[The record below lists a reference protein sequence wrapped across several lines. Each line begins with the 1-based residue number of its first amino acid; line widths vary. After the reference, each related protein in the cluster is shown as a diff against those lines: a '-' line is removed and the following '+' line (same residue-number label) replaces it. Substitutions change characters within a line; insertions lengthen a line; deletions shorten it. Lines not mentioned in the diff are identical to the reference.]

1 MRNIFKHLMNIFSH
15 LKFKKAI
22 SLRFLNP
29 SSQNTS
35 SSLFPTATFCLSL
48 LLKKS
53 VMEFMTQTGIYN
65 VEVHHVI
72 IWNLFLEYRTVVAS
86 YVKLKKSKKCNRL
99 RNIIMLTYDDYLMA
113 ILKMTP
119 KWRKYLYVFDKS
131 LFNIILFRNLHR
143 V

>member
-1 MRNIFKHLMNIFSH
+1 MNIFSH

-35 SSLFPTATFCLSL
+35 SSLFPTATFSLSL

-65 VEVHHVI
+65 VDVLKFKFF
-72 IWNLFLEYRTVVAS
+72 WNIE
-86 YVKLKKSKKCNRL
+86 RL
-99 RNIIMLTYDDYLMA
+99 LLIMLNQKVRKNYLA
-113 ILKMTP
+113 SEYNHVAL
-119 KWRKYLYVFDKS
+119 
-131 LFNIILFRNLHR
+131 
-143 V
+143 